1 MTRSSILARAAA
13 TAAAVSGGA
22 LISFS
27 ASAGAATPGS
37 HAARPAARAAAV
49 GHATTGAGYV
59 QDPTTL
65 VNPFIGTTNGGDTFP
80 GADMP
85 FGMIQWSPNTP
96 SRPPG
101 GNYYYGDTSI
111 LGYALTNL
119 SGPGCSAEGDVPIL
133 PTTGPVPANPGSATD
148 PLVHSTEKASPGYY
162 QETSDGIKTQLATTL
177 RAGVGQFTFPKGQS
191 SGNLLFKLSGS
202 ATPDTATS
210 FRVVS
215 PTEVSGSVTTGGF
228 CGGGNVYTLHFDM
241 QFNRPMTSYGTW
253 TNGSSAVAGSRSE
266 SSRMTAAQKA
276 QALRRAKTAGQIAL
290 ASKGLTGPANSRNGR
305 LRAAGTTSTPNGA
318 QAASPNAVPVN
329 GADGA
334 YVSFNTSG
342 ASNRTVVAKV
352 GISYVSNANATQNLT
367 SEIPGWD
374 LSTVQAAAHD
384 AWDAA
389 LSKIQIAGGTHSQQA
404 VFYTALY
411 HSLLHP
417 NIDSDVNGQYMG
429 FDGQVHTTPKNHPI
443 YANYS
448 GWDIYRS
455 QSQLEAMLFPRTMS
469 DTVTSMLDDYDQTGM
484 LPKWNANN
492 GETYVM
498 VGDPADP
505 IIADAYAFGARGFD
519 TSKALSDMVTE
530 AQTTNNIRPGINYYL
545 NDGYL
550 PIDGSYGCCNFY
562 GAVSTQEEYNA
573 ADNSISQLAAALGN
587 TGVAQTFAARAN
599 NWQNVFNPASGF
611 LQPKLLDGSFQS
623 GFAPTGSNGF
633 VEADAYVYRAEL
645 PFDVA
650 GAAAAEGGDAAWQ
663 KVLNGLTKSVTAMNA
678 TEAQMGNEPSFDI
691 PWEYDYVG
699 APYKTEKVVREVQNQ
714 LYTDTP
720 HGLAGND
727 DLGAMSSWLVF
738 SAIGAYPE
746 MPGSAVT
753 ALGSPEFS
761 QIAIHLGDG
770 HTITESAP
778 QAAKDAPYV
787 QSMTVNGRPW
797 NNAYL
802 PASLWRQGGTIDWT
816 LGTSPNTSFASDP
829 ATAAPPSDTAGLDP
843 ALGSI
848 AGPDGSPQEVLN
860 PGSSTTLTLGVQSMS
875 SSTQTVSWTA
885 SPTSGS
891 GITVAPTSGSIIVSP
906 EQMATQQ
913 VQVTV
918 PKSTPDGNY
927 QVTFHLTTADGTQLP
942 NVVEDIGV
950 AAPGDLTPYFN
961 NAGICSDGT
970 ASAADFDGDGFCYS
984 QQQLAAQGVTLGG
997 TVKPSD
1003 GITYSFPSAP
1013 AGKPDNVVTG
1023 GQTITVLP
1031 VSGATQIGFL
1041 GSATNGPSTG
1051 TLTIHYTD
1059 GSSQQV
1065 TLDFGDWTLNAG
1077 GSQPPAGDVVVAK
1090 TPYRDTSG
1098 GGSQTVTTYLFSEAF
1113 PIASGKTVQSVT
1125 LPNGANQGE
1134 LHVFAIGSDKGPLT
1148 NG

>member
-1 MTRSSILARAAA
+1 MTRSSILARAAV
-13 TAAAVSGGA
+13 TAAVMSGGA

-27 ASAGAATPGS
+27 ASAGAAT
-37 HAARPAARAAAV
+37 R
-49 GHATTGAGYV
+49 HATSGTGYV

-65 VNPFIGTTNGGDTFP
+65 VNPFIGTANGGDTFP

-85 FGMIQWSPNTP
+85 FGMIQWSPDTP
-96 SRPPG
+96 NRPAG
-101 GNYYYGDTSI
+101 GNYYHGDSSI
-111 LGYALTNL
+111 IGYSLTHL
-119 SGPGCSAEGDVPIL
+119 SGPGCAAEGDVPIL
-133 PTTGPVPANPGSATD
+133 PTTGAIPADPGSATD
-148 PLVHSTEKASPGYY
+148 PLNHSTEKASPGYY
-162 QETSDGIKTQLATTL
+162 QETSNGIKTQLSTTL
-177 RAGVGQFTFPKGQS
+177 RAGIGQFTFPTSQS
-191 SGNLLFKLSGS
+191 SGNLLFKLSDS

-228 CGGGNVYTLHFDM
+228 CGGGNVYTLHFDIR
-241 QFNRPMTSYGTW
+241 FNRPMTSYGTW
-253 TNGSSAVAGSRSE
+253 TNGSSATAGSRSE
-266 SSRMTAAQKA
+266 SSHMTAAQKA
-276 QALRRAKTAGQIAL
+276 AVRKQERVAGQSSL
-290 ASKGLTGPANSRNGR
+290 ASKGLAGPASSRNGR
-305 LRAAGTTSTPNGA
+305 MRAAGTTSTPTSTRGV
-318 QAASPNAVPVN
+318 SPNAVPVN

-342 ASNRTVVAKV
+342 AGNNTVTAKV
-352 GISYVSNANATQNLT
+352 GISYVSNANASQNLGD
-367 SEIPGWD
+367 EIPGWD
-374 LSTVQAAAHD
+374 VSTVRSAAHD
-384 AWDAA
+384 AWDRA
-389 LSKIQIAGGTHSQQA
+389 LSKIQIAGGTHTQQA

-417 NIDSDVNGQYMG
+417 NVDSDDNGQYMG
-429 FDGQVHTTPKNHPI
+429 FDGQVHTTSKSHPI

-455 QSQLEAMLFPRTMS
+455 QSQLEAMLFPQTMS
-469 DTVTSMLDDYDQTGM
+469 DTVKSMIDDYNQTGM
-484 LPKWNANN
+484 FPKWNANN

-505 IIADAYAFGARGFD
+505 IIADAYAFGARGFNAGQ
-519 TSKALSDMVTE
+519 ALSDMVTE

-550 PIDGSYGCCNFY
+550 PIDGTYGCCNFY
-562 GAVSTQEEYNA
+562 GAASTQEEYNA
-573 ADNSISQLAAALGN
+573 ADNSISQLASALGN
-587 TGVAQTFAARAN
+587 GSVAQTFAARAN
-599 NWQNVFNPASGF
+599 NWQNVFNPGTGF

-623 GFAPTGSNGF
+623 GFSPTGSNGF

-650 GAAAAEGGDAAWQ
+650 GAAAAEGGDSAWQ
-663 KVLNGLTKSVTAMNA
+663 AVLNGLTKSVTGMSA

-699 APYKTEKVVREVQNQ
+699 APYKAQKVVREVQNQ
-714 LYTDTP
+714 LYTDAP
-720 HGLAGND
+720 GGLAGND

-746 MPGSAVT
+746 TPGSAVT

-761 QIAIHLGDG
+761 QIAIHLGNG

-778 QAAKDAPYV
+778 QAASDAPYV
-787 QSMTVNGRPW
+787 QSMTVNGQPW
-797 NNAYL
+797 NKAYL
-802 PASLWRQGGTIDWT
+802 PASLWHQGGTVDWT
-816 LGTSPNTSFASDP
+816 LGTAPNTSFASDP
-829 ATAAPPSDTAGLDP
+829 STAAPPSDTAGLDP
-843 ALGSI
+843 ALGSV
-848 AGPDGSPQEVLN
+848 AGPDGASQEVLQ

-875 SSTQTVSWTA
+875 SSSQTVSWTA
-885 SPTSGS
+885 STTSGS
-891 GITVAPTSGSIIVSP
+891 SITTAPSSGSIIVGP
-906 EQMATQQ
+906 EQKATQQ

-918 PKSTPDGNY
+918 PTSTADGDY
-927 QVTFHLTTADGTQLP
+927 QVVFHLTTANGTSLP
-942 NVVEDIGV
+942 NVVVDIGV
-950 AAPGDLTPYFN
+950 AAAGDLTPYFN
-961 NAGICSDGT
+961 NAGICSDGSS
-970 ASAADFDGDGFCYS
+970 SAADFDGDGFCYS
-984 QQQLAAQGVTLGG
+984 QQQLAAQGVTLGAA
-997 TVKPSD
+997 VKSSD
-1003 GITYSFPSAP
+1003 GITYQFPSAP
-1013 AGKPDNVVTG
+1013 AGQPDNVITG

-1041 GSATNGPSTG
+1041 GSSTNGPSTG
-1051 TLTIHYTD
+1051 TVTIHYTD

-1077 GSQPPAGDVVVAK
+1077 GSSPPSGNVVVAK

-1098 GGSQTVTTYLFSEAF
+1098 GGSQTVATYLFSAAF

-1125 LPNGANQGE
+1125 LPSSTNQGE

-1148 NG
+1148 N